1 MNFCSQCG
9 AKVSLQ
15 VPAGDDRLRFV
26 CDGCHAIHYQ
36 NPKMVVGTIPVMGN
50 AILLCKRAIEPR
62 RDKWTLPAGWLENGE
77 TVTACALRE
86 TQEEAWAEVDDLQP
100 YVLANLPFI
109 NQVYFFLRARLLNNA
124 FHAGTESLE
133 VKLFTPDEIPWDEL
147 AFSAVHET
155 LRFFCED
162 LKKGE
167 FPFRILDINPQQK
180 GSNDTG

>member
-1 MNFCSQCG
+1 
-9 AKVSLQ
+9 
-15 VPAGDDRLRFV
+15 
-26 CDGCHAIHYQ
+26 
-36 NPKMVVGTIPVMGN
+36 MVVGTIPLMGN

-86 TQEEAWAEVDDLQP
+86 TEEEAGAEVDDLQP
-100 YVLANLPFI
+100 YLLANLPFI

-124 FHAGTESLE
+124 FHAGTENLE
-133 VKLFTPDEIPWDEL
+133 VKLFTPDEIPWDNL

-162 LKKGE
+162 LKNAE
-167 FPFRILDINPQQK
+167 FPFRILDIKPQQK
-180 GSNDTG
+180 GANGLS

>member
-9 AKVSLQ
+9 AKVSLRL
-15 VPAGDDRLRFV
+15 PAEDDRLRFV
-26 CDGCHAIHYQ
+26 CDGCHTIHYE
-36 NPKMVVGTIPVMGN
+36 NPRMVIGTIPVMGN
-50 AILLCKRAIEPR
+50 TILLCRRAIEPC

-86 TQEEAWAEVDDLQP
+86 TQEEAWAEVEDLQP
-100 YVLANLPFI
+100 YVLINLPFI

-133 VKLFTPDEIPWDEL
+133 VKLFTTDEIPWKDL

-155 LRFFCED
+155 LRLFCED
-162 LKKGE
+162 LKKAE
-167 FPFRILDINPQQK
+167 FPFRILDIKPQEK
-180 GSNDTG
+180 GSNDIG